1 MTQGR
6 WHLKF
11 QRFALL
17 VALVLIAV
25 RPVCGQASKDDS
37 EQKPAAPKR
46 PKLVV
51 MIVVDQLR
59 ADYVDRFQG
68 QWSGGLKRLLQDG
81 AWFRN
86 SAYPYASTETCVG
99 HATVSTGALPMNHG
113 MVTNAWW
120 DRESH
125 AMVTCTADPNAKNM
139 AYGGG
144 TAKGGDS
151 AWRMLVPS
159 FAEEL
164 KFQAG
169 SGTRIVTFSLKAR
182 ASITMA
188 GHKADAVTWLDSST
202 ASWTTSS
209 AYQTQPFI
217 EEFVKAHPISQDY
230 GKTWSLSLAPAKYL
244 YDGKNVGAST
254 VEGWTDEFPHS
265 LRGKDG
271 AGKPDTAFYYQWGT
285 SPFADTYLTQMAETA
300 VDALGLGESAA
311 IDFLGVSYSSVD
323 YVGHTFGPR
332 SWAVQDVL
340 IRLDRDL
347 DELFK
352 HLDQKVGQGNYVV
365 ALTGDHGVAPIP
377 ADLQREGFDTGVL
390 SLPALKDRMEK
401 ALEPFKYANP
411 AVARIAGNEVY
422 LSPGVYEQLKHDPAA
437 KKALTDAVLNMPGVA
452 AMFYADEVGEARKA
466 FSDARTAVELSY
478 VRGRSGDLYVL
489 QRPYWLMESSA
500 EASKRAT
507 GAGHGSPYYYDQ
519 RVPIL
524 LMGVGIR
531 HGEYFEVAT
540 PADIAPTF
548 AALTGITLSTHDG
561 RVLSEALQKAV
572 APGDR

>member
-1 MTQGR
+1 
-6 WHLKF
+6 
-11 QRFALL
+11 
-17 VALVLIAV
+17 
-25 RPVCGQASKDDS
+25 
-37 EQKPAAPKR
+37 
-46 PKLVV
+46 
-51 MIVVDQLR
+51 
-59 ADYVDRFQG
+59 
-68 QWSGGLKRLLQDG
+68 
-81 AWFRN
+81 
-86 SAYPYASTETCVG
+86 
-99 HATVSTGALPMNHG
+99 
-113 MVTNAWW
+113 
-120 DRESH
+120 
-125 AMVTCTADPNAKNM
+125 
-139 AYGGG
+139 
-144 TAKGGDS
+144 
-151 AWRMLVPS
+151 MLVPS

-164 KFQAG
+164 KFQSG

-182 ASITMA
+182 ASITLA
-188 GHKADAVTWLDSST
+188 GHKADAATWLDSST

-217 EEFVKAHPISQDY
+217 EEFVKAHPISEDY
-230 GKTWSLSLAPAKYL
+230 GKTWSLSLPPAKYL

-285 SPFADTYLTQMAETA
+285 SPFADTYLTHLAETA

-352 HLDQKVGQGNYVV
+352 HLDQKVGKGNYVV

-377 ADLQREGFDTGVL
+377 ADLQREGLETGIL

-437 KKALTDAVLNMPGVA
+437 KKALTDAVLGMPGVA
-452 AMFYADEVGEARKA
+452 ALFYADELGEASKT

-478 VRGRSGDLYVL
+478 FPGRSGDVYVL
-489 QRPYWLMESSA
+489 QRPYWLTESSA
-500 EASKRAT
+500 EGSKRAT

-524 LMGVGIR
+524 LMGGGIQR
-531 HGEYFEVAT
+531 GEYFEVAT
-540 PADIAPTF
+540 PADVAPTF
-548 AALTGITLSTHDG
+548 ATLTGITLSTHDG
-561 RVLSEALQKAV
+561 RVLSEALQKAA